1 MNQNLL
7 NTIILVIT
15 MFIIGFIFVSNVH
28 MNNLKKQ
35 IYIQESSIL
44 EIQENRKFIEKELVR
59 IETRINNLEK
69 SWSKMFNVALERIES
84 IDKETCHGLRYE
96 DIDPYEYEDY

>member
-1 MNQNLL
+1 
-7 NTIILVIT
+7 

-59 IETRINNLEK
+59 IENKNK
-69 SWSKMFNVALERIES
+69 NK
-84 IDKETCHGLRYE
+84 
-96 DIDPYEYEDY
+96 